1 MSSKSNNKS
10 SNAISIDV
18 DKQGIATL
26 TIDMPD
32 RSMNVITPELTAELT
47 AAVDRILG
55 DSAIKSAIITSGKP
69 AFIAGADLMGIVT
82 LYGSGV
88 TGLELMRE
96 ISNYSAVLRKLETG
110 GKPIAAAIN
119 GTALGGGL
127 ELCLACHFRVLS
139 DDLKAVVG
147 LPEVQVGLL
156 PGAGG
161 TQRLPRLI
169 GIQPALEL
177 MTQGTHVA
185 PAKAKALGIVHA
197 LAPASEL
204 LNVARR
210 WLTQAADP
218 VQPWDKKGFRW
229 PGGAGA
235 LHPGVQQTFMAGSAL
250 IADKTQHNYPSPIA
264 ILSAVYEGS
273 IVPFDTG
280 LKIEA
285 RYFTSLLMNPVYRN
299 MTRTLF
305 INKGAADKLVRRP
318 AGVPKSSVT
327 RLGMLGAGMM
337 GAGIAYV
344 SARAGMDVVLLDG
357 TREAADKGK
366 DYSRALLQKRVGQG
380 RTAQAEMDAIMARI
394 HPTTDYADLKGCELV
409 IEAVFESRDIK
420 ADVTRKTEAV
430 IPETAIFASNTST
443 LPITGLAEASK
454 RPASFIGLHFFSPVD
469 KMPLVEVILGKK
481 TSDDALARALDYVQQ
496 IRKTPIVVNDSRG
509 FYTSRVFMTYANEGM
524 ALLQE
529 GVLPALIENAGK
541 QAGMPV
547 GPLAVHDEVSIELS
561 AKIYQQTL
569 ADLGDT
575 YTGPSAIAVALKF
588 AEELDRKGKKA
599 GKGFYEYPKD
609 GKKYLWPGLAAAYP
623 PAAKQPDVAE
633 VKKRLL
639 YVQALETVRCLD
651 EGVVTE
657 PADADIGSILGWG
670 YPPWTG
676 GTLSYIETI
685 GLKAFVAE
693 SDRLAAAYGPRFEV
707 PESLRER
714 AAKNELFY
722 PVAGATARRSA
733 A

>member
-1 MSSKSNNKS
+1 MSQNNNQS
-10 SNAISIDV
+10 IAISV
-18 DKQGIATL
+18 DAQGIAVL

-32 RSMNVITPELTAELT
+32 RSMNVITPAFTAEL
-47 AAVDRILG
+47 AGAVDRIVS
-55 DSAIKSAIITSGKP
+55 DAAIKGAIITSGKP
-69 AFIAGADLMGIVT
+69 AFIAGADLMDIVNI
-82 LYGSGV
+82 YGNGAS
-88 TGLELMRE
+88 GLEVMRE
-96 ISNYSAVLRKLETG
+96 ISRYAAILRKLETS

-139 DDLKAVVG
+139 SDPKAVVG

-177 MTQGTHVA
+177 MTQGTHVE
-185 PAKAKALGIVHA
+185 PEKAKALGIVHA
-197 LAPASEL
+197 LAPTAEL

-210 WLTQAADP
+210 WLTEAADP

-235 LHPGVQQTFMAGSAL
+235 LHPGAQQTFTAGSAM
-250 IADKTQHNYPSPIA
+250 IADKTQHNYPAPIA

-273 IVPFDTG
+273 IVPFDSG
-280 LKIEA
+280 LRIEA
-285 RYFTSLLMNPVYRN
+285 RYFVSLLMNPVYRN

-318 AGVPKSSVT
+318 AGIAKSRVT

-337 GAGIAYV
+337 GAGIAFV
-344 SARAGMDVVLLDG
+344 SARAGMDVVLLDS

-366 DYSRALLQKRVGQG
+366 DYSRSLLQKRVDQG
-380 RTAQAEMDAIMARI
+380 RMAASEMTAILARI
-394 HPTTDYADLKGCELV
+394 HPTMDYADLKGCELV
-409 IEAVFESRDIK
+409 IEAVFESREIK

-430 IPETAIFASNTST
+430 IPETAVFASNTST
-443 LPITGLAEASK
+443 LPISGLAEASQ

-469 KMPLVEVILGKK
+469 KMPLVEVILGRK
-481 TSDDALARALDYVQQ
+481 TSPETVARALDYVQQ

-529 GVLPALIENAGK
+529 GVAPALIENAGK

-547 GPLAVHDEVSIELS
+547 GPLAVHDEVSLELS
-561 AKIYQQTL
+561 AKIHKQTQ
-569 ADLGDT
+569 ADLGDK
-575 YTGPSAIAVALKF
+575 YSGPSAIAVALKF
-588 AEELDRKGKKA
+588 ANELDRKGKKF

-609 GKKYLWPGLAAAYP
+609 GKKFLWPGIASVYP
-623 PAAKQPDVAE
+623 PAAQQPDLEE

-639 YVQALETVRCLD
+639 YAQAVETVRCLD

-670 YPPWTG
+670 YPAWTG
-676 GTLSYIETI
+676 GTLSFIETV

-693 SDRLAAAYGPRFEV
+693 ADRLAAAYGPRFKV
-707 PESLRER
+707 PDSLRAR
-714 AAKNELFY
+714 AAKDELFY
-722 PVAGATARRSA
+722 PRAGSGQHRSA